1 MKKILFVLF
10 LLINSSFAL
19 DLANFED
26 RQSALQ
32 DVKTIILYEESI
44 AKAYEEY
51 ILTNYAIPNLTQIKS
66 LIGDIT
72 TTISGITTTLNL
84 NGTLMKVSY
93 GLNNDLKADS
103 SIKALYESNTYRKRT
118 YVRNDEVNFI
128 LEDEF
133 AKHLYDLIKQNGGA
147 IQDCP
152 TIVFTTAVNCKENN
166 HIFIQLTKKLDG
178 LEVVPDT
185 YLIAY
190 HIDKFKTGPIII
202 TNDTSKHITQSAF
215 DSIPKGALLYDTDG
229 VKYVKTID
237 GIEVLK

>member
-1 MKKILFVLF
+1 MKKILFILF

-19 DLANFED
+19 DLTNFED

-51 ILTNYAIPNLTQIKS
+51 VLTNYKLPTLAEIKTLIGNLTLVNNVGS
-66 LIGDIT
+66 NIT
-72 TTISGITTTLNL
+72 LSNTL
-84 NGTLMKVSY
+84 TKISY
-93 GLNNDLKADS
+93 GLNSDLKADS

-118 YVRNDEVNFI
+118 YVRNDEVNFF

-133 AKHLYDLIKQNGGA
+133 AKHLYDLIKQNGSA

-152 TIVFTTAVNCKENN
+152 TTAFTTAVNCKENN
-166 HIFIQLTKKLDG
+166 HIYIKLTKKLDG
-178 LEVVPDT
+178 LEVVPNT

-190 HIDKFKTGPIII
+190 HIDNFKNGPIII
-202 TNDTSKHITQSAF
+202 SNDTSKHITESAF

-229 VKYVKTID
+229 VKYVKTLD
-237 GIEVLK
+237 GIEILK